1 MLKQLKLTRNQGFMV
16 AWSVVTILSYKARNY
31 TDMLVCRF
39 FLGLVEAPV
48 STIVFQ
54 IRALSTD

>member
-1 MLKQLKLTRNQGFMV
+1 MV
-16 AWSVVTILSYKARNY
+16 AWSIVTILSYKARNY

-48 STIVFQ
+48 SSSRIGNE
-54 IRALSTD
+54 IY